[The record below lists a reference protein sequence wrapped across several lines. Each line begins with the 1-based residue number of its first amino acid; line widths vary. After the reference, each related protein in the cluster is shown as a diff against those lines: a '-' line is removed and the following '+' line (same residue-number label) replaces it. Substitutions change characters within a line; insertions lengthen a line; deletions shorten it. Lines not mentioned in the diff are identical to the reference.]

1 MCLLCDNGTAVE
13 NLTADYGS
21 VPEGVH
27 MDLLLE
33 LHCTNLCDNGT
44 AVENFAAD
52 YGFFPEGVHMDLLLE
67 LHCTFSVTTEQR

>member
-1 MCLLCDNGTAVE
+1 
-13 NLTADYGS
+13 
-21 VPEGVH
+21 